1 MRAART
7 SLVLVVVLSIAFV
20 TTASAA
26 LPSAPTGLRGFELRP
41 NDTPSRT
48 FTRTPAFAW
57 NPVRGASC
65 YEFELATSRS
75 FNGSS
80 VIWSNVSTDAN
91 SGKHCTP
98 VKVSFQRAAAPADES
113 QSTGNQEG
121 ETTAQETVRFTI
133 PPIRVPATSINLTL
147 PWFTGKGP
155 FALYAHVRSVT
166 TQGASAWSHPY
177 SFDMRWENGPTP
189 QSARPGLVRWTPVE
203 GATMYQVWLGGRGPT
218 HFPNRIISTHTNV
231 ADLRDAY
238 TFHLDESW
246 WRTVEWRV
254 RAIRQVV
261 GAIPNGLPAVSY
273 GPWSPIYAT
282 TNPGWTSGKIRLG
295 AAVSDRISSGGLAPA
310 HYLMPALTWTGDQ
323 SLEGNS
329 YRLFRVYIAT
339 DRDCVNIVFRG
350 AVVGGPAWAPRLKSL
365 LKLPAS
371 QDDIDA
377 AQFSYLPLATSEG
390 AKATMA
396 DNTPVTATETA
407 NRVDLPD
414 LDLETTRYF
423 WTVVPVGVVVDD
435 SGAFTYTDVEI
446 PQDAC
451 QAGRV
456 SVFGKDS
463 QAAQTTGGG
472 PYVSGLTPKGRLLQ
486 QAAGARPAVF
496 ATPLVAWRPVVGA
509 TEYEVQWSRTAYPW
523 RKRGARLTVATSSV
537 LSLSRGT
544 WYYRVRGLN
553 AAQVGTPAM
562 TWSTPVALRIVNP
575 TFRITHG

>member
-1 MRAART
+1 MRAARHALLCLAVLGTALVT
-7 SLVLVVVLSIAFV
+7 S
-20 TTASAA
+20 ASAA
-26 LPSAPTGLRGFELRP
+26 PPGAPTGLRGFELRP

-57 NPVRGASC
+57 NPVRRASC

-80 VIWSNVSTDAN
+80 VIWSNVSTDAK

-98 VKVSFQRAAAPADES
+98 VRVSFPRAATPDDDS
-113 QSTGNQEG
+113 GSTGSQDGASASQEMVR
-121 ETTAQETVRFTI
+121 ETIA
-133 PPIRVPATSINLTL
+133 PIKVPAASINLTL
-147 PWFTGKGP
+147 PWFTGKNP

-166 TQGASAWSHPY
+166 TQGASGWSHPY
-177 SFDMRWENGPTP
+177 SFDMRWENTPTP
-189 QSARPGLVRWTPVE
+189 QSGRPGLVRWTPVE

-218 HFPNRIISTHTNV
+218 HFPNRIIGTHTNV
-231 ADLRDAY
+231 VDLRDPY
-238 TFHLDESW
+238 TFHLDDNW

-282 TNPGWTSGKIRLG
+282 TNPGWSSGKIRLG
-295 AAVSDRISSGGLAPA
+295 AAVSDRISSGPAPA

-323 SLEGNS
+323 SLEGDS

-350 AVVGGPAWAPRLKSL
+350 AIVGGPAWAPRLQSL
-365 LKLPAS
+365 LKLPGS
-371 QDDIDA
+371 QEEIDA
-377 AQFSYLPLATSEG
+377 AQYAYLPLAASEG
-390 AKATMA
+390 VKATMA

-407 NRVDLPD
+407 NRIDLPD

-423 WTVVPVGVVVDD
+423 WTVVPVGVTVDD
-435 SGAFTYTDVEI
+435 SGAFTYSDVEI

-463 QAAQTTGGG
+463 QPAQTTGGG
-472 PYVSGLTPKGRLLQ
+472 PYVSGLTPNGRLLQ
-486 QAAGARPAVF
+486 QAGSRPTVF

-523 RKRGARLTVATSSV
+523 RKRGSKRTVATSSV
-537 LSLSRGT
+537 LSLSGGT

-553 AAQVGTPAM
+553 AAQVGNPAM
-562 TWSTPVALRIVNP
+562 TWSAPVRLRIVRP
-575 TFRITHG
+575 TFRVSRG

>member
-7 SLVLVVVLSIAFV
+7 ALLILIVLGTAFA

-26 LPSAPTGLRGFELRP
+26 LPGAPTGLRGFELRP

-57 NPVRGASC
+57 NPARGASC

-80 VIWSNVSTDAN
+80 LIWSNVSTDAY
-91 SGKHCTP
+91 SGKHCGP
-98 VKVSFQRAAAPADES
+98 VKVTFPRATTPGDGSEGGDS
-113 QSTGNQEG
+113 QDGVSA
-121 ETTAQETVRFTI
+121 AQEKVHMTI
-133 PPIRVPATSINLTL
+133 APIKVPAASIDLTL
-147 PWFTGKGP
+147 PWFTGKER

-177 SFDMRWENGPTP
+177 SFDMRWENSPTP
-189 QSARPGLVRWTPVE
+189 QSARPGLIRWTPVE
-203 GATMYQVWLGGRGPT
+203 GASLYQVWLGGRGPT
-218 HFPNRIISTHTNV
+218 HYPNRIFSTHTNV
-231 ADLRDAY
+231 ADLRDLY
-238 TFHLDESW
+238 TFHLDDNW
-246 WRTVEWRV
+246 WRTIEWRV

-282 TNPGWTSGKIRLG
+282 ANPGWSAGKIRLG
-295 AAVSDRISSGGLAPA
+295 AAVSDRISSGLAPA

-323 SLEGNS
+323 SLEGDS

-339 DRDCVNIVFRG
+339 DRDCVNTVFRG
-350 AVVGGPAWAPRLKSL
+350 AVVGGPAYAPRLGAV

-371 QDDIDA
+371 QDEIDA
-377 AQFSYLPLATSEG
+377 AQYGMLPLAANEG
-390 AKATMA
+390 VKTTMA
-396 DNTPVTATETA
+396 DNSPVTATETG

-414 LDLETTRYF
+414 LDLRTTRYF
-423 WTVVPVGVVVDD
+423 WTVVPVGVAVDNA
-435 SGAFTYTDVEI
+435 GAFVYTDVEV

-456 SVFGKDS
+456 GVFGKDS
-463 QAAQTTGGG
+463 QPAQTTGSG
-472 PYVSGLTPKGRLLQ
+472 PYVSGLTPNGRLLQ
-486 QAAGARPAVF
+486 QAGSRPTVF

-509 TEYEVQWSRTAYPW
+509 TEYEVQWSRSAYPW
-523 RKRGARLTVATSSV
+523 RKRGSKRTVATSTV
-537 LSLSRGT
+537 LNLSGGT

-562 TWSTPVALRIVNP
+562 TWSPPVALRIVPP
-575 TFRITHG
+575 TFRITHS

>member
-1 MRAART
+1 MRAARIGL
-7 SLVLVVVLSIAFV
+7 LVLVLLGTAFA
-20 TTASAA
+20 TTAAA
-26 LPSAPTGLRGFELRP
+26 SPPGAPTGLRGFELRP

-98 VKVSFQRAAAPADES
+98 VKVSFPRAAAPGDDTKSGDGQVAGAS
-113 QSTGNQEG
+113 VQPMVR
-121 ETTAQETVRFTI
+121 TTIA
-133 PPIRVPATSINLTL
+133 PIKVPAASIDLTL
-147 PWFTGKGP
+147 PWFTGKNG

-166 TQGASAWSHPY
+166 TQGASAWSTPY
-177 SFDMRWENGPTP
+177 SFDMHWESTP
-189 QSARPGLVRWTPVE
+189 IPLSGRPGLVRWRPVD

-218 HFPNRIISTHTNV
+218 HLPNRIVSTHTNV
-231 ADLRDAY
+231 VDLRDLY
-238 TFHLDESW
+238 TFHLDDAW

-273 GPWSPIYAT
+273 GPWSQIYAT
-282 TNPGWTSGKIRLG
+282 TNPGWSAGRIRLG
-295 AAVSDRISSGGLAPA
+295 GTVSDRVSAGAAPA

-323 SLEGNS
+323 SLEGGS

-350 AVVGGPAWAPRLKSL
+350 SVVGGPAYAPRLAGL
-365 LKLPAS
+365 LKLPAN
-371 QDDIDA
+371 QAEIDA
-377 AQFSYLPLATSEG
+377 AQYGLLPLATGEG
-390 AKATMA
+390 VQGSMA
-396 DNTPVTATETA
+396 DTTPVVATEA
-407 NRVDLPD
+407 SNHVDLPD
-414 LDLETTRYF
+414 LDLGTTRYF
-423 WTVVPVGVVVDD
+423 WTVVPVGVSVDD
-435 SGAFTYTDVEI
+435 AGTFVYSDVEL

-456 SVFGKDS
+456 GVFGKDS
-463 QAAQTTGGG
+463 QPARTAGSG

-486 QAAGARPAVF
+486 QAGSRPTVF
-496 ATPLVAWRPVVGA
+496 ATPLVAWHPAVGA
-509 TEYEVQWSRTAYPW
+509 TEYEVQWSRTSYPW
-523 RKRGARLTVATSSV
+523 RKRGAKRTVATSTV
-537 LSLSRGT
+537 LNLSGGT

-553 AAQVGTPAM
+553 AAQVGTSAM
-562 TWSTPVALRIVNP
+562 TWSAPVALRVVRP
-575 TFRITHG
+575 TFRVSR

>member
-1 MRAART
+1 MRAARIGL
-7 SLVLVVVLSIAFV
+7 LVLVLLGTAFA
-20 TTASAA
+20 TTAAA
-26 LPSAPTGLRGFELRP
+26 SPPGAPTGLRGFELRP

-80 VIWSNVSTDAN
+80 VIWSNVSTDAL

-98 VKVSFQRAAAPADES
+98 VKVSFRRAAEPSDTSDKSGGDGTAAASPTDVKMTIAP
-113 QSTGNQEG
+113 
-121 ETTAQETVRFTI
+121 I
-133 PPIRVPATSINLTL
+133 KVPAASINLTL
-147 PWFTGKGP
+147 PWFTGKSK

-166 TQGASAWSHPY
+166 TQGASSWSKPY
-177 SFDMRWENGPTP
+177 SFDMRWENAPVP
-189 QSARPGLVRWTPVE
+189 QGGRPGLVRWTPVD

-218 HFPNRIISTHTNV
+218 HLPNRIVSTHTNV
-231 ADLRDAY
+231 VDLRDLY
-238 TFHLDESW
+238 TFHLDDSW

-282 TNPGWTSGKIRLG
+282 TNPGWSPGKIRLG
-295 AAVSDRISSGGLAPA
+295 AAVSDRISSGAAPA

-323 SLEGNS
+323 SLEGGS

-339 DRDCVNIVFRG
+339 DRDCVNVVFRG
-350 AVVGGPAWAPRLKSL
+350 AVVGGPAYAPRLAGL

-371 QDDIDA
+371 QADIDA
-377 AQFSYLPLATSEG
+377 AQYGLLPLATSEG
-390 AKATMA
+390 VQGSMA
-396 DNTPVTATETA
+396 DTTPVTATESL

-414 LDLETTRYF
+414 LDLQTTRYF
-423 WTVVPVGVVVDD
+423 WTVVPVGVTVDD
-435 SGAFTYTDVEI
+435 AGTFRYYDVEL

-463 QAAQTTGGG
+463 QQAQTAGSG
-472 PYVSGLTPKGRLLQ
+472 PYVSGLSPEGRLLQ
-486 QAAGARPAVF
+486 QAGARPTVF
-496 ATPLVAWRPVVGA
+496 ATPLVAWRPAVGA
-509 TEYEVQWSRTAYPW
+509 TEYEVQWSRTSYPW
-523 RKRGARLTVATSSV
+523 RKRGSTRTVATSTV
-537 LSLSRGT
+537 LNLASGT

-562 TWSTPVALRIVNP
+562 TWSAPVTLRVVRP
-575 TFRITHG
+575 TFRVSHG